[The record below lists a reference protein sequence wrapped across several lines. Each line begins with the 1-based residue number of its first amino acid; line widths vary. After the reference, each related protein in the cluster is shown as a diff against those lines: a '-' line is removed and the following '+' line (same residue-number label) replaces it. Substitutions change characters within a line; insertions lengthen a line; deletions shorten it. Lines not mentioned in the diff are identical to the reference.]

1 MKIEY
6 FGHCFF
12 RVVFGKTSVLFDPF
26 INSDLSNARMRRLVE
41 CAVKEDKV
49 GKSDVVV
56 ISNDNFDHLDSK
68 ALRYFAQR
76 DNCMIVGHDSA
87 LEKLEISPHLK
98 KPVRVNDSFSLRG
111 INFQVLPAHCPGC
124 FYPLSF
130 IASKDAESVF
140 FSGKT
145 ALMDN
150 FNEVKASVAI
160 LPIGGGMG
168 MDVVDAV
175 RAVKTIKPD
184 YVIPMHYNTF
194 DSIKAN
200 PLDFKSRIEKSIL
213 KTKPIILK
221 EGSSF
226 KTSNT

>member
-1 MKIEY
+1 MRIEY

-12 RVVFGKTSVLFDPF
+12 RVSFGKTSVLFDPF
-26 INSDLSNARMRRLVE
+26 INTDLPGTRMKRLVG
-41 CAVKEDKV
+41 CAVKERDV
-49 GKSDVVV
+49 GKSDVAV
-56 ISNDNFDHLDSK
+56 ISSDDFDHFDSK
-68 ALRYFAQR
+68 ALRFFADR
-76 DNCMIVGHDSA
+76 DNCIIIAHDSA
-87 LEKLEISPHLK
+87 LDKLEVSPHLK
-98 KPVRVNDSFSLRG
+98 KPVRVNDSFSMRG
-111 INFQVLPAHCPGC
+111 IDFRVLPAHCPGC

-130 IASKDAESVF
+130 IASKDGESVF
-140 FSGKT
+140 FPGKT

-150 FNEVKASVAI
+150 FSEVRANVAI

-200 PLDFKSRIEKSIL
+200 PLDFKARIEKSIL
-213 KTKPIILK
+213 KTKPVILK

-226 KTSNT
+226 RI